1 MKLWKFQFS
10 IHFFNGGKR
19 LFFTENA
26 LKFSLECGMIAIVS
40 KVGKIK
46 DPILNN

>member
-19 LFFTENA
+19 LFFTENG
-26 LKFSLECGMIAIVS
+26 LKFSVEGGMIAMVS

-46 DPILNN
+46 DSRVNN